1 MSSSATTTMRQA
13 GPRTDTGPAARA
25 GWSVPL
31 GEYGFEVLACRAPG
45 GLDLERAP
53 GFTVVFMT
61 SGQPL
66 KSQPLPRNRNRDL
79 EQQVREP
86 TLTIAQVSERTG
98 LSHDTLRYYEKAGL
112 IERVGRSTGNQRRY
126 QAADLAWLEFLL
138 RLRETGMSIADM
150 QRFAAL
156 RAAGNVSVAAR
167 LAMLRAHRAE
177 LADRIRTLRRNAA
190 VLDHKIDHYEQ
201 LLLDE
206 HEHQHEHEQPGSD
219 ELT

>member
-1 MSSSATTTMRQA
+1 MS
-13 GPRTDTGPAARA
+13 
-25 GWSVPL
+25 
-31 GEYGFEVLACRAPG
+31 
-45 GLDLERAP
+45 
-53 GFTVVFMT
+53 

-66 KSQPLPRNRNRDL
+66 KPLARDRG
-79 EQQVREP
+79 QDRDP
-86 TLTIAQVSERTG
+86 TLTIAQVAERTG

-112 IERVGRSTGNQRRY
+112 IERVGRTTGNQRRY

-156 RAAGNVSVAAR
+156 RAAGDVTVADR

-177 LADRIRTLRRNAA
+177 LADRIRALRRNAT
-190 VLDHKIDHYEQ
+190 VLDNKIDHYEQ

-206 HEHQHEHEQPGSD
+206 IEHANAHDHAHEQPGSD
-219 ELT
+219 EPT

>member
-1 MSSSATTTMRQA
+1 MS
-13 GPRTDTGPAARA
+13 
-25 GWSVPL
+25 
-31 GEYGFEVLACRAPG
+31 
-45 GLDLERAP
+45 
-53 GFTVVFMT
+53 

-66 KSQPLPRNRNRDL
+66 KPLSRDRD
-79 EQQVREP
+79 QDQEP
-86 TLTIAQVSERTG
+86 TLTIAQVAERTG

-112 IERVGRSTGNQRRY
+112 IERVGRTTGNQRRY

-156 RAAGNVSVAAR
+156 RAAGNVSVADR

-177 LADRIRTLRRNAA
+177 LADRIRALRRNAT
-190 VLDHKIDHYEQ
+190 VLDKKIDHYEQ

-206 HEHQHEHEQPGSD
+206 VEHDHDHDHEQPGSD
-219 ELT
+219 EPT